1 MGADDA
7 EGERSS
13 IGSSL
18 TEGALYRRAGREP
31 PMRVDARGWIRST
44 SACIEGFQTA
54 GLDPEDLRNRIEFL
68 LL

>member
-1 MGADDA
+1 
-7 EGERSS
+7 
-13 IGSSL
+13 
-18 TEGALYRRAGREP
+18 
-31 PMRVDARGWIRST
+31 MRVDARGWIRST